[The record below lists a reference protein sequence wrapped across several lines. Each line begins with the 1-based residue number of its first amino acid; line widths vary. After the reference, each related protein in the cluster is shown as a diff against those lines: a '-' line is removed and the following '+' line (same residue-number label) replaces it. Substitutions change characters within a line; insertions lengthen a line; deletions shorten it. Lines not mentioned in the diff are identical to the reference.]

1 MNRSQATRADVG
13 INFPRY
19 DAGMASCSK
28 PRYASSVLGP
38 TPWLL
43 PASKKQRTKKLYRGR
58 LSLLNALS
66 DALERHTVKNVPQ
79 ALKLEAAHYFGSL
92 EKAIATLKKQGN
104 RLPGWNRRKIMTI
117 LSRMHRSKDS
127 LAYAKARRDVPA
139 LVSAAEAHFGSWGLY
154 AVGIRPKSVF
164 CAS

>member
-1 MNRSQATRADVG
+1 
-13 INFPRY
+13 
-19 DAGMASCSK
+19 
-28 PRYASSVLGP
+28 
-38 TPWLL
+38 
-43 PASKKQRTKKLYRGR
+43 
-58 LSLLNALS
+58 LS

-92 EKAIATLKKQGN
+92 EKAIATLKKQGK

-139 LVSAAEAHFGSWGLY
+139 LVSAAEAHFGSWCQALY
-154 AVGIRPKSVF
+154 AVGIDPNLYFVHRKWCKPRVSDKS
-164 CAS
+164 